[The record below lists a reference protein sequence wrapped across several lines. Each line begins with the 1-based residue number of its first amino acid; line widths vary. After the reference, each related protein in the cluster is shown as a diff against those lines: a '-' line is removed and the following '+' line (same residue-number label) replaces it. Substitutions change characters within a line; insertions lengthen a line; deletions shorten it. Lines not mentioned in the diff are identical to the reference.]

1 MRRFYAVIGALAL
14 LSSTAM
20 AADLPRPVF
29 KASPPSVN
37 GAGWYC
43 GVGTEAD
50 VAQSNV
56 TGTNLFATSLATGGL
71 TATGG
76 SLNAA
81 CGYVSGN
88 PLRWWRA
95 QLEGGWSNIQGTNA
109 VAPTGTSSGASE
121 FIAQR
126 WHSSQEFDVGFEL
139 IQRIISA
146 VPNLSNV
153 VNWPVFTPP
162 TPTVPVGSP
171 LEYVGVGLREF
182 GESGRF
188 GFATGQTVG
197 VAPMI
202 KTGYL
207 WQTLDTSGRP
217 NGGALDAYAWVAF
230 PMRGFTMGNVLA
242 ANGAPL
248 TLGAG
253 ANMGTQYGLGL
264 NYNFVLSAN

>member
-1 MRRFYAVIGALAL
+1 MRKIAILSMLTALAL
-14 LSSTAM
+14 PASAF
-20 AADLPRPVF
+20 AADMAYKAPPPVRTPG
-29 KASPPSVN
+29 S
-37 GAGWYC
+37 GWYC

-56 TGTNLFATSLATGGL
+56 SGTNLFATSLATGGL

-76 SLNAA
+76 SLNGM
-81 CGYVSGN
+81 CGYISGTPN
-88 PLRWWRA
+88 RWWRA
-95 QLEGGWSNIQGTNA
+95 QTEGGWSNIQGTNA
-109 VAPTGTSSGASE
+109 VGPTATSSGASA

-126 WHSSQEFDVGFEL
+126 WHGSQEFDVGFEVV
-139 IQRIISA
+139 QRVIAAI
-146 VPNLSNV
+146 PNLSTL

-162 TPTVPVGSP
+162 TPTVPVGTP
-171 LEYVGVGLREF
+171 HQYVGVGLREF

-188 GFATGQTVG
+188 GLSTGQTVG

-202 KTGYL
+202 KSGFI
-207 WQTLDTSGRP
+207 WQTLDTSGNL

-242 ANGAPL
+242 SNGSPL
-248 TLGAG
+248 TFGAG

-264 NYNFVLSAN
+264 NYNFILSAN